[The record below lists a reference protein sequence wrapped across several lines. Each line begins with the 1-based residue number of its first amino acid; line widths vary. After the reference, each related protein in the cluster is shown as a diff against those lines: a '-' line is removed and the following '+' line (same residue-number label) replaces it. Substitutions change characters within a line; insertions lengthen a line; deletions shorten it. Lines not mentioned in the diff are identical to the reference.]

1 MTRALEA
8 EFLKL
13 RTTRTFLALTASA
26 VGLSVL
32 IVVLFA
38 SLSND
43 LTRDD
48 VRGLFTADFTGL
60 FILLLGAIGMSGEF
74 RHRTI
79 ASTVLSTPR
88 RLTLMLAKIGAYAAA
103 GVLLSLLVNIAILSV
118 GTLILSAR
126 GEVTLPFDD
135 LVDVLWRNLVVAA
148 FFGPLGVCVGTLIR
162 NQAGAI
168 VALLAWLFVVESALS
183 GLAFDVWRWG
193 PFGGASSAITGIGP
207 EGTPDPDLL
216 PTGVGVLLE
225 VGWLALFAGA
235 ALAYIRS
242 RDLL

>member
-1 MTRALEA
+1 VTRALSA

-32 IVVLFA
+32 VVVLFA
-38 SLSND
+38 LLSNN
-43 LTRDD
+43 LTRVD
-48 VRGLFTADFTGL
+48 VQALFTADFTGL
-60 FILLLGAIGMSGEF
+60 FIVLLGAIGMSGEF

-79 ASTVLSTPR
+79 ASTVLSTPN
-88 RLTLMLAKIGAYAAA
+88 RLTLMLAKLAAYAAA
-103 GVLLSLLVNIAILSV
+103 GVLLSLLVNIAIMSV

-126 GEVTLPFDD
+126 DEVTLSFGD

-148 FFGPLGVCVGTLIR
+148 FWGALGVCVGTLIR

-168 VALLAWLFVVESALS
+168 VALLAWLFVIEPTLSA
-183 GLAFDVWRWG
+183 LAFDVWKWS
-193 PFGGASSAITGIGP
+193 PFGGAPGAITGIGA
-207 EGTPDPDLL
+207 EGEPDPDLFA
-216 PTGVGVLLE
+216 PGVGVLLE
-225 VGWLALFAGA
+225 FGWLALFAAA
-235 ALAYIRS
+235 ALAYIRR

>member
-1 MTRALEA
+1 MTRALQA
-8 EFLKL
+8 ELLKL
-13 RTTRTFLALTASA
+13 RTTRTFFALTASA
-26 VGLSVL
+26 VALSVL

-38 SLSND
+38 SLATG

-48 VRGLFTADFTGL
+48 VHGLFTADFTAL

-79 ASTVLSTPR
+79 ASTVLTTPR
-88 RLTLMLAKIGAYAAA
+88 RLTLMLAKIAAYAGA
-103 GVLLSLLVNIAILSV
+103 GVLLSLLVNIAILPV

-126 GEVTLPFDD
+126 GEETLPTAD
-135 LVDVLWRNLVVAA
+135 LVDILWRNLVVAA

-168 VALLAWLFVVESALS
+168 VALLAWLFVVESAL
-183 GLAFDVWRWG
+183 GGVAFDVWKWG
-193 PFGGASSAITGIGP
+193 PFGGASAAITGIGP
-207 EGTPDPDLL
+207 DGVPDPDLL

-225 VGWLALFAGA
+225 VGWVALFAGA
-235 ALAYIRS
+235 ALAYIRQ
-242 RDLL
+242 RDLV